1 MIVSKINGNE
11 KSIAVILDDHKIFGD
26 SFLMTLDKLNL
37 FKSVKAFYN
46 EKDFLHF
53 VKANQNDPLF
63 LFIDYY
69 LKDHNSLEIISTVK
83 KLSREIKIIVISSLT
98 NPQLAKTIF
107 DYEPDGFISK
117 SSPVDTIVECVYA
130 INNRKSYICSEIKNI
145 IRSFEESKQIPFTK
159 KELYLL
165 NYFAQGLSIDQ
176 TADKVFLSRHTII
189 AHRRKMMEKTN
200 TRSIS
205 ELLAYCRQLDII

>member
-1 MIVSKINGNE
+1 MTISNINSKE
-11 KSIAVILDDHKIFGD
+11 KPVAIILDDHKIFGD
-26 SFLMTLDKLNL
+26 SFLMALDKLNL
-37 FKSVKAFYN
+37 FKSVNAFYN
-46 EKDFLHF
+46 EKDFLYF
-53 VKANQNDPLF
+53 VRSYQNESLF
-63 LFIDYY
+63 LFVDYY
-69 LKDHNSLEIISTVK
+69 LKDRNSLEIISTVK
-83 KLSREIKIIVISSLT
+83 KLGREIKIIVISSLT
-98 NPQLAKTIF
+98 NPQLAKTIL

-117 SSPVDTIVECVYA
+117 SSPVDTITECVYA
-130 INNRKSYICSEIKNI
+130 ISNRKSYICPEIKTI
-145 IRSFEESKQIPFTK
+145 IRSFEEFKQIPFTK

-176 TADKVFLSRHTII
+176 TAEKVILSRHTII